1 MKIQEFTATIAR
13 AGSKTILP
21 IPFNPNETW
30 GDKLRHHITGTINGV
45 KFRGPIEFDR
55 SQFFLSLGAAWCRNA
70 GLEAGEKAE
79 VRISP
84 EGPQLEDLS
93 PDIVGALEGEPQARA
108 FFEALATFYRTGYI
122 KWIEG
127 ARRPESRAARIG
139 EMIGLLKAGKK
150 QK

>member
-1 MKIQEFTATIAR
+1 MKIQEFTTTITS

-30 GDKLRHHITGTINGV
+30 GDKLRHHITGSINGV
-45 KFRGPIEFDR
+45 KVRGSIDSDGSR
-55 SQFFLSLGAAWCRNA
+55 FFLSLGPAWCRNA
-70 GLEAGEKAE
+70 GLGAGEMVE
-79 VRISP
+79 VTISP

-93 PDIVGALEGEPQARA
+93 PDILSALDAEPQARA

-127 ARRPESRAARIG
+127 ARRPNPGLRESER
-139 EMIGLLKAGKK
+139 
-150 QK
+150 